1 MRSTFTRGTAVA
13 LLPTLGML
21 VLAGCGNETDAGT
34 QPSTTASPTASGTP
48 SATPSTSPKAQ
59 TPSNTAD
66 PSGEDADVTIAVTI
80 AGGKVSPSGATIPAK
95 VGDRIKITATSDAH
109 DAIHVHGYDKEIEVH
124 SGTPATLT
132 FTADQKGTFEIETH
146 ESGKLLAKLVVS

>member
-1 MRSTFTRGTAVA
+1 MRSAFARGTAVA

-34 QPSTTASPTASGTP
+34 TP
-48 SATPSTSPKAQ
+48 SATPSETASATPSISPKGA

-66 PSGEDADVTIAVTI
+66 PSGEDAAVTIAVTI
-80 AGGKVSPSGATIPAK
+80 AGGKVTPSGATIEAK
-95 VGDRIKITATSDAH
+95 AGDKVKITATSDVA
-109 DAIHVHGYDKEIEVH
+109 DQIHVHGYDKEIEVH
-124 SGTPATLT
+124 PGHPATLT

-146 ESGKLLAKLVVS
+146 ETGKLLAKLVVS